1 MLSLTFS
8 DLLITAGFLAYL
20 VFYILSLTF
29 FKFRLMKAGRSLK
42 IINIILSVAFAMVSS
57 TVVFMILSSVFV
69 EGNV

>member
-1 MLSLTFS
+1 
-8 DLLITAGFLAYL
+8 
-20 VFYILSLTF
+20 
-29 FKFRLMKAGRSLK
+29 MKAGRSLK